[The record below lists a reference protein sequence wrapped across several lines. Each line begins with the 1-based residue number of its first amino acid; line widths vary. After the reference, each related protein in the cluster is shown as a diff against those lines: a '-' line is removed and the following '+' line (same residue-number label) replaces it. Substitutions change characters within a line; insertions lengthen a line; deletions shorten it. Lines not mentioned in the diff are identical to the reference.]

1 MKSESMISSL
11 KYLFY
16 IVFGIQVIV
25 FVSVA
30 FKWIDLS
37 SEAIV
42 VPVAIERYALL
53 LTLVSIPAALK
64 LFFYI
69 MKRNKEL
76 QDGNATNTVYV
87 RAFIVRFGILFLIA
101 SINIILFAFSFNQN
115 FMLCTLITFT
125 AYLFTYPS
133 TKHLINSRDNNYL
146 NTK

>member
-1 MKSESMISSL
+1 MKSESMINSL

-16 IVFGIQVIV
+16 IAFGIQVIV

-64 LFFYI
+64 IFFLYNEKKTKSFKMKTLQTLF
-69 MKRNKEL
+69 M
-76 QDGNATNTVYV
+76 
-87 RAFIVRFGILFLIA
+87 
-101 SINIILFAFSFNQN
+101 
-115 FMLCTLITFT
+115 
-125 AYLFTYPS
+125 
-133 TKHLINSRDNNYL
+133 
-146 NTK
+146 

>member
-16 IVFGIQVIV
+16 IAFGIQVII
-25 FVSVA
+25 FISIT

-37 SEAIV
+37 REAIV

-76 QDGNATNTVYV
+76 QDENATNTVYV
-87 RAFIVRFGILFLIA
+87 RAFIVRLVA
-101 SINIILFAFSFNQN
+101 SVNVILFAFSFNQN

-133 TKHLINSRDNNYL
+133 TKHLIDNRDNNYL

>member
-1 MKSESMISSL
+1 MISSL

-16 IVFGIQVIV
+16 IAFGIQVIV
-25 FVSVA
+25 FISIT

-37 SEAIV
+37 REAIV

-76 QDGNATNTVYV
+76 QDENATNTVYV

-133 TKHLINSRDNNYL
+133 TKHLIDNRDNNYL